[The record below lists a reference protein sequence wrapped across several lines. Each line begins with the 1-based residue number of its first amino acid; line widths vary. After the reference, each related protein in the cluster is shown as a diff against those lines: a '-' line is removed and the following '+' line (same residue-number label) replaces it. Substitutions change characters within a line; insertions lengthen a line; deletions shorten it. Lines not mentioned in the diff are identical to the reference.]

1 MRVCVFDIETRKLA
15 TELDPHGW
23 DKLKRGE
30 GGISALAIY
39 DSDEQWTYLYDDS
52 EIDAI
57 ATHLESADVVV
68 GWNSKEFDVPIVE
81 GLAKR
86 RLALKHHVDL
96 LVCAKTSIAERG
108 LPHRRGDYTLGSVS
122 ERTLGRKKL
131 EKGEHAPVL
140 ANEGKWARL
149 FRYCMDDV
157 RLTRDLYNHILSEGG
172 IISAQGTFLPVKLA
186 PPPSDSPG
194 VDE

>member
-1 MRVCVFDIETRKLA
+1 MRVCVFDLETRKLA
-15 TELDPHGW
+15 SELDPHGW

-30 GGISALAIY
+30 GGVSALAIY
-39 DSDEQWTYLYDDS
+39 DSEDKWVHLYDDT
-52 EIDAI
+52 EIESVVA
-57 ATHLESADVVV
+57 HLELADIVV
-68 GWNSKEFDVPIVE
+68 GWNSKEFDVPVVE
-81 GLAKR
+81 GLASR
-86 RLALKHHVDL
+86 RLNLQKHIDL
-96 LVCAKTSIAERG
+96 FVCTRVAITARG

-122 ERTLGRKKL
+122 ERTLGRNKL

-157 RLTRDLYNHILSEGG
+157 RLTRDLYKHILAEGG
-172 IISAQGTFLPVKLA
+172 IISAQGTFLPLTLA
-186 PPPSDSPG
+186 AAPSDSPG